1 LTERQREHLHR
12 WGYHYVLDEWWFHVT
27 LSRRLTAEER
37 VVVEP
42 ALAAHLGDAPALPRR
57 VTELCLFTQA
67 EPGAP
72 FLIAERLPLLG

>member
-1 LTERQREHLHR
+1 
-12 WGYHYVLDEWWFHVT
+12 VLDAFWFHVT
-27 LSRRLTAEER
+27 LTRRLSEAEKAAVLPAVTAF
-37 VVVEP
+37 
-42 ALAAHLGDAPALPRR
+42 LGDAPAMPRR